1 MKGALVR
8 WYPAEM
14 RAISIGMLALLLC
27 CQHSGTRD
35 ENTRDRPRAPAEVEV
50 AAPPPQDIAAPPK
63 AGGPAECAP
72 ILKRV
77 SELVDAPQSCEA
89 DADCASLTTQCGL
102 PGVCPV
108 AVRTSVVA
116 EVEQLTA
123 QWTAAD
129 CWKHSGVPCPGC
141 TPQGAPQC
149 SANVCVLLPAD

>member
-1 MKGALVR
+1 VR
-8 WYPAEM
+8 CYPAEM
-14 RAISIGMLALLLC
+14 KALAIGVLALLLLC
-27 CQHSGTRD
+27 CQHSAMPDEGSRD
-35 ENTRDRPRAPAEVEV
+35 EPRPPAEVEV
-50 AAPPPQDIAAPPK
+50 AAPPKEVAAPPK
-63 AGGPAECAP
+63 ESGPAECAP

-77 SELVDAPQSCEA
+77 SELVDTSQTCDV

-116 EVEQLTA
+116 EVKQLTEK
-123 QWTAAD
+123 WTAAD

-149 SANVCVLLPAD
+149 RDKVCVLLPAAS